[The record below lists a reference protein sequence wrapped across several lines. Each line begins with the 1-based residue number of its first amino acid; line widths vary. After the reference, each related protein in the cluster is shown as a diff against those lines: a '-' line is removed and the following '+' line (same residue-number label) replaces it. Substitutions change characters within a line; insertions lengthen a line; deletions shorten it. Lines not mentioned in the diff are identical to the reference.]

1 MSNEQIVYFPRV
13 INMKAIPVRN
23 KKTGE
28 ITSYQLRAFIGRDI
42 KGKSKFATKTWKP
55 EKKYTEKQLEKEL
68 QRQQTLFEESVKSN
82 HVSTDKS
89 TFQEFA
95 KKWIEEYSKPNHKK
109 KTTDSYE
116 SMLKRIYPAIGHI
129 QIGKLNPMQINSFLL
144 NLKEVGVKLTNN
156 TNESGLS
163 EKSVKNYYTL
173 ISSILSTAQKWNV
186 ITDNPAKAVE
196 PPKVNKKQIKSLEK
210 EDVIKLF
217 GLLENE
223 PLQYHIFIKL
233 AILSGMRRGELI
245 GLKWK
250 NIDFDNHIINIVAT
264 VLYTPKDGIFEDT
277 TKTQDSVR
285 TIKLSAHIFNL
296 LIEQKQQQNDIKE
309 KLGNQWI
316 DKDFVFTQ
324 WNGEAMH
331 PNTPYT
337 WFIRFQ
343 KKHSLEHCSIHMLR
357 HTTATLLI
365 MDGANVKLVSG
376 RLGHSNTST
385 TTNIYTSYFK
395 SADEMV
401 VDALDDML
409 GLTDE

>member
-1 MSNEQIVYFPRV
+1 
-13 INMKAIPVRN
+13 MKAIPVRN

-28 ITSYQLRAFIGRDI
+28 ITSYQLRAFVGKDI
-42 KGKSKFATKTWKP
+42 KGKSKFVTKTWKP
-55 EKKYTEKQLEKEL
+55 EKTYTAKQLEKEL
-68 QRQQTLFEESVKSN
+68 LRQQTLFEDSVKSN
-82 HVSTDKS
+82 QVSTDKS

-95 KKWIEEYSKPNHKK
+95 EKWLEEYSKPNHKK

-129 QIGKLNPMQINSFLL
+129 QVGKLKPMQINSFLL
-144 NLKEVGVKLTNN
+144 NLKEEGVKLTDK
-156 TNESGLS
+156 TKESGLS
-163 EKSVKNYYTL
+163 DKSVKNYYTL
-173 ISSILSTAQKWNV
+173 ISSILSTAVKWKV
-186 ITDNPAKAVE
+186 ISENPAKAVE
-196 PPKVNKKQIKSLEK
+196 PPKVMRKQVTALER
-210 EDVIKLF
+210 EDVVKIF
-217 GLLENE
+217 DLLKNE

-245 GLKWK
+245 GLKWS
-250 NIDFDNHIINIVAT
+250 NVDFDKCIVHIVST
-264 VLYTPKDGIFEDT
+264 VLYTPKEGVFEDT

-285 TIKLSAHIFNL
+285 TNKLSAHIFQL
-296 LIEQKQQQNDIKE
+296 LKEHKEQQEDIKA
-309 KLGNQWI
+309 KLGDQWI
-316 DKDFVFTQ
+316 DKDYVFTQ

-337 WFIRFQ
+337 WFTRFQ
-343 KKHSLEHCSIHMLR
+343 KRHGLEHCSIHMLR

-365 MDGANVKLVSG
+365 MGGANVKLVSG

-401 VDALDDML
+401 VNALDEML
-409 GLTDE
+409 GLTE